1 MKKLTIIFLTILVCF
16 TPRIALSNAVSADA
30 LVERNGIMYIKAS
43 NKPFTGSMITMDDS
57 RFTHVGTFVDG
68 KKDGPYKVYHANGR
82 IMQKGIFRDG
92 IFFPK

>member
-1 MKKLTIIFLTILVCF
+1 
-16 TPRIALSNAVSADA
+16 
-30 LVERNGIMYIKAS
+30 
-43 NKPFTGSMITMDDS
+43 MITMDDS

-82 IMQKGIFRDG
+82 LMQKGIFRDG